1 MMLDYDYEA
10 LREIGRIVAIAR
22 DEMAKAVTPGITTK
36 ELGFIDFSY
45 APPFA
50 STWEAINVAAN
61 TAK

>member
-1 MMLDYDYEA
+1 MYGAQLFGKNETV
-10 LREIGRIVAIAR
+10 LRATGLTSAIHA
-22 DEMAKAVTPGITTK
+22 GITTK